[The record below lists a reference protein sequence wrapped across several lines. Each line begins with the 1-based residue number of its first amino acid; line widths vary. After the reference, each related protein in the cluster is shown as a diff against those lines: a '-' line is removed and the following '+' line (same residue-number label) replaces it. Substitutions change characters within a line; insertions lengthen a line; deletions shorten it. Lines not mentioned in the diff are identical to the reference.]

1 MTKAIATL
9 TDINARRTKKVEAQA
24 AELQKGQSKGGGG
37 GGNAAGAPEG
47 NEGSYCKNCKQTTW
61 HLPDNCFELEKNKS
75 KRPAYWKSA
84 L

>member
-9 TDINARRTKKVEAQA
+9 TDTNARLTKKVEAQA
-24 AELQKGQSKGGGG
+24 AELQKRQSKGSGGG
-37 GGNAAGAPEG
+37 GDAGGAPGG
-47 NEGSYCKNCKQTTW
+47 NEGSFCKNCKRKTW